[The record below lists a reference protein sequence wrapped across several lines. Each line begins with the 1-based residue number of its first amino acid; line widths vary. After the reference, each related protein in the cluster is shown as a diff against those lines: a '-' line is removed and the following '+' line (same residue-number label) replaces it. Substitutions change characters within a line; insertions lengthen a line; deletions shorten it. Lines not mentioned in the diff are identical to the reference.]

1 MILDRISVTENFE
14 RAKEIWKFLETG
26 GAPSYFL
33 SWGWVENW
41 IASLPAAAKPELRVC
56 FDGETP
62 LLAFFAGRTNIIRK
76 HLFRSRGWFVNATG
90 NPDLDRIWI
99 EYNGFLCGPHVAVS
113 LADVLNALSE
123 DSWDELY
130 LPGLDV
136 GSFPG
141 NATFTKIPPFRTIL
155 EHDSISPFVDL
166 NIIRREENDYLTF
179 LASNTRY
186 QINRS
191 YRICEKTAP
200 VQLEV
205 AQDITGAMAI
215 YRELVALHEQV
226 WSKRGT
232 PGAFCTDYLYLFH
245 ERLIEK
251 RFDYGEIQ
259 LLKVR
264 CGDVTLGCL
273 YNFVYRNHV
282 YFYQSGINYHLDKQV
297 KPGFMVHVEAVRHN
311 VAAGNNIYDFMGG
324 DTSYKMRL
332 ATPHNRLI
340 WVRVQKP
347 LLRFKVEKNLKRIK
361 GLILGFLNAGGVT

>member
-1 MILDRISVTENFE
+1 MILDRINVTENFE
-14 RAKEIWKFLETG
+14 RAKEIWEFLETG

-76 HLFRSRGWFVNATG
+76 HMFRSRGCFVNATG

-99 EYNGFLCGPHVAVS
+99 EYNGFLCGPHIAVS

-136 GSFPG
+136 ESFPG

-166 NIIRREENDYLTF
+166 GIIRREEKDYLTF

-232 PGAFCTDYLYLFH
+232 PGAFSTDYLYRLH

-282 YFYQSGINYHLDKQV
+282 YFYQSGLNYHLDKQV

-311 VAAGNNIYDFMGG
+311 IAAGNNIYDFMGG
-324 DTSYKMRL
+324 DISYKMRL
-332 ATPHNRLI
+332 ATHHNRLI

-361 GLILGFLNAGGVT
+361 RLILGFLNAGGVT